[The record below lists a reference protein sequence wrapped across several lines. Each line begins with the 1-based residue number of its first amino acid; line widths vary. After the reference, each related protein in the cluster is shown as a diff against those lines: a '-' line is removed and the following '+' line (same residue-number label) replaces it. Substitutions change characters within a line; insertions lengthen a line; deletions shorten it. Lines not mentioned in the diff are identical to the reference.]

1 MKLNL
6 PYPSDWSDFQDLC
19 LQLWKEMWR
28 DPFAH
33 HNGRIGQ
40 AQNGVDIWGK
50 NMFDHQY
57 SGIQCKGKNGNYQSV
72 LTTNEVDDE
81 CRKAVNFRPNLK
93 SFIMATTSPRDV
105 AV

>member
-19 LQLWKEMWR
+19 FQLWKEMWR

-50 NMFDHQY
+50 FWY
-57 SGIQCKGKNGNYQSV
+57 S
-72 LTTNEVDDE
+72 
-81 CRKAVNFRPNLK
+81 
-93 SFIMATTSPRDV
+93 M
-105 AV
+105 